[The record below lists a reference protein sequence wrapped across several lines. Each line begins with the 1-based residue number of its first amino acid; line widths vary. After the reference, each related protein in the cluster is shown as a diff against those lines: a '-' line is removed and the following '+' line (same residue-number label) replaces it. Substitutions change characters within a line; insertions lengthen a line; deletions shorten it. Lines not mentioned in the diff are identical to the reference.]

1 MDKKEKFIK
10 KTESTLEK
18 YKNKISKIDTLLANY
33 KSADKAQLVSESK
46 KIKENLKKADVAFK
60 KLQSS
65 SQDTFEEIKEYSL
78 DILEKLDD
86 SFDEFSTHF
95 TIDQLHHYKDEI
107 ANYGCEKMNQAQDY
121 IKKNPL
127 TCAAYALGI
136 GFIIGKILGRSK

>member
-1 MDKKEKFIK
+1 MDKKDKFIK

-18 YKNKISKIDTLLANY
+18 YKDKIEKIDTLLANY
-33 KSADKAQLVSESK
+33 KSTDKALLVTESK

-78 DILEKLDD
+78 EIFDKLND

-95 TIDQLHHYKDEI
+95 TVDQLHHYKDEI
-107 ANYGCEKMNQAQDY
+107 ANYGSEKISQAQSY
-121 IKKNPL
+121 IKKNPF

-136 GFIIGKILGRSK
+136 GFILGKLLGRSK

>member
-18 YKNKISKIDTLLANY
+18 YKDKISKIDVLLANY

-78 DILEKLDD
+78 EIFDKLND
-86 SFDEFSTHF
+86 SFDEFSTHL

-107 ANYGCEKMNQAQDY
+107 ANYSCDKMNQAQDY

-136 GFIIGKILGRSK
+136 GFIIGKLLSRSK